1 MKTELKI
8 NNAQNGEDNF
18 LMTKS
23 DPILSIK
30 KSRKPQLK
38 IVGNGKN
45 EFFNKLKAMLPK
57 AKPDQIGVIIPELKC
72 QGMYAIVTRAL

>member
-8 NNAQNGEDNF
+8 NNAQNGEGNF
-18 LMTKS
+18 FMKTS
-23 DPILSIK
+23 DPSLSTK

-57 AKPDQIGVIIPELKC
+57 AKPQQIGVIIPDLNC
-72 QGMYAIVTRAL
+72 QGMFGIVTRAL